1 MKYLSELL
9 NELDSRGLIKDCTD
23 IATLDKYLSSDHK
36 IVAYAGFDLTG
47 KSLHVGHL
55 LPISILR
62 IFHRYGHKVIFLLGG
77 GTSKIGDPS
86 FRDESRS
93 LISDD
98 TILENKEGI
107 QRSINKFIKPDE
119 NIVIVDNNDWL
130 GSMNYLDFMRDIG
143 VHFSV
148 NKMLGMDSVKT
159 RISNHQHLSFLEFN
173 YMLLQGYDF
182 LHLYRKYNCMLQI
195 GGSDQWGNIIQG
207 VELIDKKE
215 FDAMVFGLT
224 SNLITRSDGK
234 KMGKSASGAVWI
246 NEEMLDS
253 YEYYQYFR
261 NTPDDDVKK
270 FMLIFTDLEVSDIDD
285 IITNKNINEAKKI
298 LAFEV
303 TKICHGDE
311 EAKKAEIRAIK
322 EFENKE
328 TTEILDVKYSNEM
341 TLIDALINL
350 EIFNSKGEARKMI
363 QNSGIKVNDITI
375 SADIKLEIAN
385 KYDISIG
392 KKKRFFINLIC

>member
-23 IATLDKYLSSDHK
+23 ISTLDKYFSSDHK
-36 IVAYAGFDLTG
+36 IVAYAGFDLTAT
-47 KSLHVGHL
+47 SLHVGHL

-62 IFHRYGHKVIFLLGG
+62 IFHKYGHKVIFLLGG

-93 LISDD
+93 LISEDK
-98 TILENKEGI
+98 ILENKEGI

-119 NIVIVDNNDWL
+119 NIIIVDNNDWL
-130 GSMNYLDFMRDIG
+130 GSMNYLDFMRDVG

-246 NEEMLDS
+246 NEEMLDP

-261 NTPDDDVKK
+261 NTHDDDVKK
-270 FMLIFTDLEVSDIDD
+270 FMLIFTDLSVPDIND
-285 IITNKNINEAKKI
+285 IISSKNINDAKKI

-303 TKICHGDE
+303 TKICHGNE
-311 EAKKAEIRAIK
+311 EAKKSEDRAVK
-322 EFENKE
+322 EFENRE
-328 TTEILDVKYSNEM
+328 TTEIINVQYSDEM
-341 TLIDALINL
+341 TLIDALIQL
-350 EIFNSKGEARKMI
+350 EIFKSKGDARKMI
-363 QNSGIKVNDITI
+363 QNNGIKINDVAI

-385 KYDISIG
+385 KYDVSVG
-392 KKKRFFINLIC
+392 KKKRFFINLIA

>member
-62 IFHRYGHKVIFLLGG
+62 IFHKYGHKVIFLLGG

-93 LISDD
+93 LISDE
-98 TILENKEGI
+98 TIAEKKEGV

-143 VHFSV
+143 MHFSV

-246 NEEMLDS
+246 NEEMLDP

-270 FMLIFTDLEVSDIDD
+270 FMLIFTDLEVSYIDD